1 MLKNIKMQNIE
12 ICKVQDINLCISK
25 IILKHRRIDI
35 IKVDNEGEEVKTIS
49 RIDKKYWK
57 YKLFNVDGE
66 EVSKFVPNIS
76 S

>member
-1 MLKNIKMQNIE
+1 MQKILRF
-12 ICKVQDINLCISK
+12 KVQDINLCISK

-57 YKLFNVDGE
+57 YINYLNVDG
-66 EVSKFVPNIS
+66 
-76 S
+76 

>member
-1 MLKNIKMQNIE
+1 MQKILRFA
-12 ICKVQDINLCISK
+12 VQDINLCISK

-57 YKLFNVDGE
+57 YINYLNVDDMR
-66 EVSKFVPNIS
+66 FLNLFQNIS